1 MRGRLPFWSHIGG
14 LVQRVRTGLEESF
27 SVAYS
32 PRQIAGSFAI
42 GVFITM
48 LPTFGLG
55 LIPVVLLAY
64 RVAWINKVA
73 IFASGIVIN
82 PPVKWGVYAASI
94 PIGILLV
101 GPIEG
106 VELSE
111 MSIESGGEVFLRL
124 VVGNL
129 LLAVI
134 AAVVGY
140 GLVYR
145 MVVGYRQRETEVV
158 EEVVE
163 TVLDEFDESTGSD
176 ETGTADELDEPSTET
191 VSEKSNRTDEPTT
204 D

>member
-1 MRGRLPFWSHIGG
+1 MRGQLPFWSRIGG
-14 LVQRVRTGLEESF
+14 LAQQVRTGLEESF
-27 SVAYS
+27 SIAYS

-48 LPTFGLG
+48 LPTFGFG
-55 LIPVVLLAY
+55 LIPMFLLAY

-94 PIGILLV
+94 PIGVLLV

-106 VELSE
+106 LELSE
-111 MSIESGGEVFLRL
+111 MSVDSGSEVLLRL

-129 LLAVI
+129 VLAVI
-134 AAVVGY
+134 AAVIGY
-140 GLVYR
+140 LAVHR
-145 MVVGYRQRETEVV
+145 MVVGYRHRETEVV
-158 EEVVE
+158 EKVVE
-163 TVLDEFDESTGSD
+163 TALDEFDASTD
-176 ETGTADELDEPSTET
+176 TDDPDEPSTEIQ
-191 VSEKSNRTDEPTT
+191 SKRCDRTDEQTT